1 MGDAAT
7 DSGERRSR
15 LRQYQVQLLERM
27 QAAQGADTTAAREL
41 GALIGARHCLLDL
54 TQLGE
59 IVPYQPAAAVPLTQ
73 PWYLGLANVRGNLLG
88 VIDLAAYIGDGF
100 GEGPGHATED
110 GAGAHAVHAPPAGP
124 ETRLLTFAA
133 GMGLPCALLANRVL
147 GLRRLADM
155 RPDGSDA
162 AAPGWCAGRYIDDG
176 GQPWTRLDLAGL
188 AREPRFLQ
196 VGLQASQPAGLA
208 EAR

>member
-1 MGDAAT
+1 MADAVT

-27 QAAQGADTTAAREL
+27 QAAQGAETAAAREL
-41 GALIGARHCLLDL
+41 GVLAGARHWLLDL
-54 TQLGE
+54 TQLSE
-59 IVPYQPAAAVPLTQ
+59 IVPYQALTTVPLTQ

-88 VIDLAAYIGDGF
+88 VIDLAGYMAGNPENSAAGTAGDR
-100 GEGPGHATED
+100 
-110 GAGAHAVHAPPAGP
+110 HAVPPAGP

-133 GMGLPCALLANRVL
+133 GLGLPCALLADRVL

-155 RPDGSDA
+155 RPDGSDT
-162 AAPGWCAGRYIDDG
+162 AAPGWCAERYLDAD

-196 VGLQASQPAGLA
+196 VSLHPGLPV
-208 EAR
+208 AR